1 MVAAYAA
8 GRGAPQGA
16 WLNALVPTAVPYVT
30 RNPEI
35 TYGVA
40 ERLSP
45 LVRRVTARNPSRFTA
60 EGTGTYLVG
69 AGAVAVVDPGPALDD
84 HVAAILGALEAGERV
99 THLVITHTHAD
110 HSPAAAALREA
121 TGAPTY
127 GYGPHADLPPED
139 ADDTVTFGDPA
150 VDDPDAGRPS
160 EGADGSG
167 AAEAAASGAPPKE
180 AVDTGFRP
188 DVVVRHGDVVSGDG
202 WTLEAV
208 HTPGHTS
215 NHVCY
220 GLVEEATLFT
230 GDHVMGWSTSVI
242 TPPDGD
248 LGDYLRS
255 LQVLL
260 DRPDARYLP
269 THSEPVE
276 QPHELVRAYLA
287 HRGERTE
294 EVLAGLAAGDTTVA
308 DLVRRIY
315 AAYPKALWKPAASST
330 YAHLL
335 ALLRDGRVAA
345 DAQRPDGLPRRTA
358 RFSLV

>member
-1 MVAAYAA
+1 LDLM
-8 GRGAPQGA
+8 
-16 WLNALVPTAVPYVT
+16 VPTPIPYVT
-30 RNPEI
+30 RNPDVP
-35 TYGVA
+35 YGEA

-69 AGAVAVVDPGPALDD
+69 TGEVAVVDPGPLLDD
-84 HVAAILGALEAGERV
+84 HVAAILGALEPGERI

-110 HSPAAAALREA
+110 HSPAAAPLHEA
-121 TGAPTY
+121 TGARTY
-127 GYGPHADLPPED
+127 GWGPHAQLPPE
-139 ADDTVTFGDPA
+139 ADGDTVEFGDPEA
-150 VDDPDAGRPS
+150 DDPDH
-160 EGADGSG
+160 GADG
-167 AAEAAASGAPPKE
+167 ADADAAAKGAIPKE
-180 AVDTGFRP
+180 AVDTAFRP
-188 DVVVRHGDVVSGDG
+188 DVVLRHGDVVRGAG

-215 NHVCY
+215 NHLCY
-220 GLVEEATLFT
+220 GLVEEGALFT

-260 DRPDARYLP
+260 DRDDARYLP
-269 THSEPVE
+269 THSEPVDD
-276 QPHELVRAYLA
+276 PRALVAAYLA
-287 HRGERTE
+287 HRHERTA
-294 EVLAGLAAGDTTVA
+294 EVLAGLGAGDRTVA

-315 AAYPKALWKPAASST
+315 AAYPKALWKPAGSST

-335 ALLRDGRVAA
+335 ALIDEGRVVA
-345 DAQRPDGLPRRTA
+345 DAQRSDGLPRRTA
-358 RFSLV
+358 TFTLV